1 MRRKKGELL
10 KKFKDTEDFVQN
22 VGQNKSIIYFKISL
36 CNFLKKFP
44 VLNTFTLSSHYANNS
59 FKTMKSVL
67 SKHPNTLC
75 ID

>member
-10 KKFKDTEDFVQN
+10 KKFKDTEDFAQN

-44 VLNTFTLSSHYANNS
+44 ALITFTLSSHYANNS
-59 FKTMKSVL
+59 FETMKSVL